1 MESTITHFLDGMGQA
16 RYGREKAV
24 KSWIRGITYSLDGMG
39 QAQYGR
45 EIAVKAPNRRSLT
58 R

>member
-45 EIAVKAPNRRSLT
+45 ETAVKPWI
-58 R
+58 